1 MRKHWKTMVL
11 GAAVLSVFL
20 AAAPP
25 AKAYALNITPISV
38 ELYTTSGTPVY
49 ATPDVYGQVVT
60 YLDRFINV
68 RVTGITDNGFYQ
80 VNLGETYYI
89 PGPFMITQVEPAKTE
104 KQKAL
109 DNLDKLVEAYRIQ
122 LEQMESYSPSFALMD
137 VTGDGIPEIFDKDG
151 KEIYSYYEERPVM
164 IYYSENPVSFHYS
177 KKDNKLLGK
186 YEWNK
191 KTIWEVYYNDT
202 SLLPWG
208 QLRCY
213 TTAASEYQK
222 NATAVPR
229 DYTNDAATRADLTNI
244 LKKILS
250 L

>member
-1 MRKHWKTMVL
+1 MRKQWKTMVL

-151 KEIYSYYEERPVM
+151 KEIYSY
-164 IYYSENPVSFHYS
+164 
-177 KKDNKLLGK
+177 
-186 YEWNK
+186 
-191 KTIWEVYYNDT
+191 
-202 SLLPWG
+202 
-208 QLRCY
+208 
-213 TTAASEYQK
+213 
-222 NATAVPR
+222 
-229 DYTNDAATRADLTNI
+229 
-244 LKKILS
+244 
-250 L
+250 